1 MFACSE
7 TTLSLLAVHIL
18 TLPHK
23 GVTHQSKMEGKS
35 LLYITFIVSHFD
47 GAGVVENTSIFFY
60 QKQNSLKAKSYLR
73 LQKFV
78 PHFEQRAKYCFPNWW
93 VCEALQVNNN

>member
-18 TLPHK
+18 TLPRK

-35 LLYITFIVSHFD
+35 ELYITFMVSHFD
-47 GAGVVENTSIFFY
+47 GAGFAENTPIFFY
-60 QKQNSLKAKSYLR
+60 QKQKFLKVKSYLR
-73 LQKFV
+73 FQKFV
-78 PHFEQRAKYCFPNWW
+78 PHFEQRTKYCFPNWW
-93 VCEALQVNNN
+93 VCESLTGNNN

>member
-7 TTLSLLAVHIL
+7 TTSSLLVVHIL

-35 LLYITFIVSHFD
+35 LLYITFLIVSHFD
-47 GAGVVENTSIFFY
+47 GAGVVENTPYILSPKKKNVFGHEVIYNSKNSNTGYLIFLP
-60 QKQNSLKAKSYLR
+60 QIVSKIM
-73 LQKFV
+73 
-78 PHFEQRAKYCFPNWW
+78 
-93 VCEALQVNNN
+93 